1 MEYENALNTETNK
14 ILTLDEIINSDDLE
28 SLRQHL
34 KCPVEDCEADLIYV
48 AASRH
53 PFLSS
58 KSHKTSP
65 HSENCPHFREE
76 TDAINKKR
84 KYQRVLA
91 SLSQADISGRLDRL
105 KDDMYPNRKKR
116 KRKASKKGKKPRERS
131 KQVDSDSGIILVAS
145 ATEGIDPDE
154 VKGKK
159 ASSRVSKKKFTEFL
173 KEDEGKIYQ
182 GTAQLVRINK
192 KSDHHYDF
200 VVRQIEGEKEAKL
213 KLRDNFFE
221 RNIVGINTWLNF
233 LMSVLKDDEDIRIAF
248 TAIFDN
254 FKNCE
259 FEIYKDFGFK
269 LGKEDRGLQ
278 RLYTLAEF
286 YNRYS
291 NEK

>member
-1 MEYENALNTETNK
+1 MEYETALNTENNK

-34 KCPVEDCEADLIYV
+34 KCPIEDCEADLIYV
-48 AASRH
+48 AASRR

-65 HSENCPHFREE
+65 HNENCPHFREE

-91 SLSQADISGRLDRL
+91 SLSQSAISGRLDRL
-105 KDDMYPNRKKR
+105 KDDMFPNRKKP
-116 KRKASKKGKKPRERS
+116 KRESSKKGEKSREKS
-131 KQVDSDSGIILVAS
+131 KQADSDSGTILIAS
-145 ATEGIDPDE
+145 ATGGINPDE
-154 VKGKK
+154 VKDEKVI
-159 ASSRVSKKKFTEFL
+159 SRIPKKKFTEFL
-173 KEDEGKIYQ
+173 KEDEGKVYQ
-182 GTAQLVRINK
+182 GVAQLVRINK
-192 KSDHHYDF
+192 ESKHHYDF

-213 KLRDNFFE
+213 KLRDKFFK
-221 RNIVGINTWLNF
+221 RNIVDINTWLDF
-233 LMSVLKDDEDIRIAF
+233 LMSVLQGDEDIRIAF

-254 FKNCE
+254 FENCE
-259 FEIYKDFGFK
+259 LEIYDDFGFK
-269 LGKEDRGLQ
+269 LGKEDRGVQ
-278 RLYTLAEF
+278 RLYTLAVF